1 MIAQADNKAAAVSGT
16 LVHEGQGELIND
28 DGTYAVM
35 ITLQGDPAV
44 FDYAQALRAG
54 GGSGP
59 VAERAA
65 GAASRAAVAALES
78 RQAEFSTRLLASGI
92 PHTELFRTTRV
103 INGIAVNMNASDMA
117 QVAKMA
123 GVKHVRFLPRHYP
136 TNGSSVPFVG
146 APQFWEGTPLGMV
159 GLKGEGIRIG
169 IIDTGVDYQ
178 HPDFGGSGLL
188 ADYQANDTTIITD
201 PAAFPTAKV
210 IGGWD
215 FAGNAYTGSNTPA
228 PDPDPMDC
236 NGHGSHVA
244 GSAAGLGVKP
254 DNTAYNGPWDTTVNY
269 GNLKIGPGVA
279 PRASLY
285 ALRVFGCGG
294 STNVTVA
301 AIERATDPNNDG
313 DLSDRLDVI
322 NMSLGSNF
330 GLPEDDSAVA
340 SDNATLTG
348 MIVVTSA
355 GNAGD
360 TFFISGSPGSA
371 KSAISTANVLD
382 SGLPGPLLVNAPAAI
397 AGYRTTGSA
406 SFGTAPPL
414 SGLTADVVRVDDG
427 STAVVPPTTGTGTVN
442 DGCQT
447 PFVNAAAVA
456 GKIAFVDR
464 GACGFKLKA
473 YNAIQNG
480 AIGVIIGNLPS
491 SGTPGTAP
499 GMADDPAVPPVNG
512 PVVSLNLADA
522 DGLRAQFA
530 TSTTVNVTLNVGAD
544 TPSASTSR
552 GPGGIAGEIYLK
564 PEIAAPGSSIT
575 SAQTGI
581 TCNGTTTTGCQVA
594 NASGFIPAGAP
605 LVLGGT
611 SMASPHVAGFT
622 ALLRQQNPGASV
634 EQIKAIAMNSAAHDI
649 TVGPNGALDSFP
661 ASRVGAGRI
670 DVPHSV
676 SPVSAGNAEETEQVA
691 VTFNDYVIGT
701 ASQTKQVRLQNRTAV
716 AQNVTLELDTLLDS
730 PGVAFSLTGPTT
742 VSIPPSGSITV
753 PVQLTATASDMD
765 RSRDPT
771 LAATQAQGAPASV
784 AALGALPRHYLGEE
798 SANLIIKK
806 AGNEVARVP
815 VYMAHRPHSDM
826 AGPAVLAPSGPT
838 VDVPLS
844 GTGVC
849 TGTLAGSS
857 CTGNFGTTDQVSLV
871 SPFELQ
877 YTGAEDGKLPGYA
890 NIHHLG
896 VNHDSS
902 NDAYLFG
909 IATHGPWG
917 SPTNVAFNICVD
929 NDEDG
934 NYDRVIASTNLGGL
948 ARLMV
953 NATIYGQDVFVN
965 TVFTPPSGLS
975 FSGPTTYVNQ
985 LSAAQADTALL
996 ANNVAVVSAT
1006 GTQLGLTGGNTNFRY
1021 AVAVCPGFNPLCVR
1035 LTTPNQCDAPGST
1048 YTTVPGPFTYN
1059 SAAKGITSSGGA
1071 AGAIMFQDLPGAE
1084 LSLGYNQANMTANGS
1099 SGLLLLHHHNAP
1111 ANTAQVIATDGIF
1124 ADGFDRVFTVPGV
1137 TVEEGFED
1145 FSALA
1150 GEGWIVQNN
1159 SDDIGQFSWGQGV
1172 WDGKDVFQ
1180 AHQGPDDSYASVN
1193 YQSTDGSTIDNW
1205 FVSPPITFNSNT
1217 SFSFWTRVPTGSAYP
1232 DRMEIRLCAAEPCTA
1247 LSPAATALA
1256 TFPTVLTSI
1265 NPDLEEGGYPET
1277 WTQFTVTNASGIP
1290 TSGTGRIAFRYWVT
1304 DGGPLGSNSNFV
1316 GVDTLSITAAAVGNR
1331 PANGGTGFPPRG
1343 ATRGKARQ

>member
-1 MIAQADNKAAAVSGT
+1 MIAQADIKPAAVSGT
-16 LVHEGQGELIND
+16 LVHEGQGELVND
-28 DGTYAVM
+28 DGTVAVM

-44 FDYAQALRAG
+44 VDYAQALRAG

-65 GAASRAAVAALES
+65 GSASRAAVAALQS

-103 INGIAVNMNASDMA
+103 LNGIAVNMNASDMP
-117 QVAKMA
+117 QVARMA
-123 GVKHVRFLPRHYP
+123 GVKHVRFLPRHWP

-146 APQFWEGTPLGMV
+146 APQFWEGTPLGMA
-159 GLKGEGIRIG
+159 GLKGEGIRVG

-178 HPDFGGSGLL
+178 HPDFGGSGVL
-188 ADYQANDTTIITD
+188 ADYQGNDTTIITD
-201 PAAFPTAKV
+201 PAVFPTPKV

-215 FAGNAYTGSNTPA
+215 FVGNAYTGSNTPA

-244 GSAAGLGVKP
+244 GSAAGLGVRT

-279 PRASLY
+279 PRASIY

-301 AIERATDPNNDG
+301 AIERATDPNDDG

-330 GLPEDDSAVA
+330 GLPEDDSAEA

-348 MIVVTSA
+348 MIVVASA

-414 SGLTADVVRVDDG
+414 AGLTAEVVRVDDG
-427 STAVVPPTTGTGTVN
+427 STLLTGGTIN

-447 PFVNAAAVA
+447 PYVNAAAVA
-456 GKIAFVDR
+456 GKIALVDR

-473 YNAIQNG
+473 FNAIANG
-480 AIGVIIGNLPS
+480 AVGVIIGNVAS
-491 SGTPGTAP
+491 SATPGTAP
-499 GMADDPAVPPVNG
+499 GMADDPTVGAVNG
-512 PVVSLNLADA
+512 PTVSLNLADA
-522 DGLRAQFA
+522 DGLRTQLGLPAV
-530 TSTTVNVTLNVGAD
+530 VNVTLNVGAD

-552 GPGGIAGEIYLK
+552 GPGGVAGQIYLK

-605 LVLGGT
+605 LILGGT
-611 SMASPHVAGFT
+611 SMAAPHVAGFT

-649 TVGPNGALDSFP
+649 TVGPNGLLDTFP
-661 ASRVGAGRI
+661 GSRVGAGRI
-670 DVPHSV
+670 DIPRSV
-676 SPVSAGNAEETEQVA
+676 SPISAGNADEPKQVA
-691 VTFNDYVIGT
+691 VTFNNYVIGT
-701 ASQTKQVRLQNRTAV
+701 ASETKQVRLQNRTATV
-716 AQNVTLELDTLLDS
+716 QNVTLELDPLLNS
-730 PGVAFSLTGPTT
+730 PGVAFALTGPTT
-742 VSIPPSGSITV
+742 VSVPPSGSVLV
-753 PVQLTATASDMD
+753 PVQMTATAADMD

-771 LAATQAQGAPASV
+771 LAATQSQGAPASV

-798 SANLIIKK
+798 SANLIVKK

-826 AGPAVLAPSGPT
+826 AGPNVIAPSGAT

-849 TGTLAGSS
+849 TGTLTGSD

-877 YTGAEDGKLPGYA
+877 YTGAVDAQLPGFA
-890 NIHHLG
+890 NIHYLG
-896 VNHDSS
+896 VNHDSAS
-902 NDAYLFG
+902 DAYLFG
-909 IATHGPWG
+909 VATHGPWG
-917 SPTNVAFNICVD
+917 SPTHVAFNICVD

-965 TVFTPPSGLS
+965 TVFTPPSSLAFG
-975 FSGPTTYVNQ
+975 GPTTYVNQ

-1006 GTQLGLTGGNTNFRY
+1006 GTQLGLTAGNTNFRY

-1048 YTTVPGPFTYN
+1048 YATVPGPFSYD
-1059 SAAKGITSSGGA
+1059 SANKGITSSGGA
-1071 AGAIMFQDLPGAE
+1071 AGAILFQDLPGAE
-1084 LSLGYNQANMTANGS
+1084 LSLGYNQANMTTNGS

-1111 ANTAQVIATDGIF
+1111 ADTAQVIATDGIF

-1137 TVEEGFED
+1137 TVNEGFDDVSTLEG
-1145 FSALA
+1145 A
-1150 GEGWIVQNN
+1150 GWIAQNN
-1159 SDDIGQFSWGQGV
+1159 SSPVGGTGWSQGF
-1172 WDGKDVFQ
+1172 WDGTDVFQ
-1180 AHQGPDDSYASVN
+1180 SQAGADDAYLSAN
-1193 YQSTDGSTIDNW
+1193 FNNTTGAGTIDNW
-1205 FVSPPITFNSNT
+1205 LVSPPITFNSNT
-1217 SFSFWTRVPTGSAYP
+1217 SMSFWTRVPTGSIYP
-1232 DRMEIRLCAAEPCTA
+1232 DRLEVRLCAAPPCTA
-1247 LSPAATALA
+1247 ISPTATAQA
-1256 TFPTVLTSI
+1256 TFPTLLTSI
-1265 NPDLEEGGYPET
+1265 NPTLVQGGYPDS
-1277 WTQFTVTNASGIP
+1277 WAQFTVNNASGIP
-1290 TSGTGRIAFRYWVT
+1290 VSGTGRIAFRYWVT
-1304 DGGPLGSNSNFV
+1304 NGGPSGDNSNYI
-1316 GVDTLSITAAAVGNR
+1316 GIDTLSITAAAIGTA
-1331 PANGGTGFPPRG
+1331 PAPGVGTGFPARG
-1343 ATRGKARQ
+1343 AVRGKDRK